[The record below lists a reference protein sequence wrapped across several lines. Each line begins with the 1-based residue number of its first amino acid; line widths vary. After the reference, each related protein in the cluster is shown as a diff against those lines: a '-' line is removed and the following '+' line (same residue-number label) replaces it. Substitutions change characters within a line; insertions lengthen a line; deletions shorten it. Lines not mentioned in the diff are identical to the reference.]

1 MDMIENISME
11 ECPVNVLPCCPHCK
25 KDLDKIWV
33 KSSGLGFKGQK
44 EILLCPHCRSILGYS
59 AWKR

>member
-1 MDMIENISME
+1 MEDIENVIIE
-11 ECPVNVLPCCPHCK
+11 EAPSDQHPRCPSCE

-33 KSSGLGFKGQK
+33 KSSGLGLKGQK
-44 EILLCPHCRSILGYS
+44 EILMCPYCRTFLGYS